1 MLAYRSVIT
10 GQSTHTDVR
19 NRAGE
24 SMADTKSTDLSAAAS
39 AALAVRVREELA
51 RRRLSRQGLADLAR
65 LSLSTLEKALNGNR
79 PFTLA
84 TMVRLEAALGVDLRA
99 MTEPAPTATPV
110 PTAAPVHLGAYTA
123 DAVKWLE
130 GDYLTL
136 RPSFGIEDAVFA
148 YRTLITWDVVA
159 GALVFRES
167 DRQDAPFAQ
176 RGVVS
181 VPNKSGHIYLH
192 TNDDGQFR
200 LAMLSRPAIS
210 GEMYGLLATLQV
222 GSGAQL
228 LPVSVPLALVPFAAT
243 AGVLGRVLPGDAAHE
258 AYRVHLSKVTDGGF
272 ARFIVA

>member
-1 MLAYRSVIT
+1 
-10 GQSTHTDVR
+10 
-19 NRAGE
+19 
-24 SMADTKSTDLSAAAS
+24 MADTKSSDLSAAAS

-84 TMVRLEAALGVDLRA
+84 TVVRLEAALGLDLRPVMA
-99 MTEPAPTATPV
+99 EP
-110 PTAAPVHLGAYTA
+110 AAPVASSAASAPGHLGAYTA

-136 RPSFGIEDAVFA
+136 RPSLEVPGAVFA
-148 YRTLITWDVVA
+148 YRTQIAWDEAVR
-159 GALVFRES
+159 ALAFRES
-167 DRQDAPFAQ
+167 GRQDAAFAQ

-200 LAMLSRPAIS
+200 LAVLSRPVIS
-210 GEMYGLLATLQV
+210 GEMYGLLTTLQA
-222 GSGAQL
+222 GAGAQL

-243 AGVLGRVLPGDAAHE
+243 AGVLGRIAPGDAAHA
-258 AYRVHLSKVTDGGF
+258 AYHAHLAKVTEGGF
-272 ARFIVA
+272 ARFVMV

>member
-1 MLAYRSVIT
+1 
-10 GQSTHTDVR
+10 
-19 NRAGE
+19 
-24 SMADTKSTDLSAAAS
+24 MAETKSGDLSAAVS

-84 TMVRLEAALGVDLRA
+84 TVVRLEAALGITLRTA
-99 MTEPAPTATPV
+99 IIEPSPA
-110 PTAAPVHLGAYTA
+110 AAPALNAAPGHLGAYTA

-136 RPSFGIEDAVFA
+136 RPSFGVEGAVFA
-148 YRTLITWDVVA
+148 YRTLIAWDGAA
-159 GALVFRES
+159 GALTFHES
-167 DRQDAPFAQ
+167 GRQDAPFAQ

-200 LAMLSRPAIS
+200 LAMLSRPVIS
-210 GEMYGLLATLQV
+210 GEMYGLLATLQA

-228 LPVSVPLALVPFAAT
+228 LPVSVPLALVPYAAT
-243 AGVLGRVLPGDAAHE
+243 AGVLGRIIPGDEAHP
-258 AYRVHLSKVTDGGF
+258 AYRAHLSKVTEGGF
-272 ARFIVA
+272 ARFVMA

>member
-1 MLAYRSVIT
+1 
-10 GQSTHTDVR
+10 
-19 NRAGE
+19 
-24 SMADTKSTDLSAAAS
+24 MAEAKTTDLSAAAS

-65 LSLSTLEKALNGNR
+65 ISLSTLEKALNGNR

-84 TMVRLEAALGVDLRA
+84 TVVRLEAALGMTLRA
-99 MTEPAPTATPV
+99 AETPAAVAAPANA
-110 PTAAPVHLGAYTA
+110 AAPVHLGAYTA

-136 RPSFGIEDAVFA
+136 RPSFGMPGAVFA
-148 YRTLITWDVVA
+148 YRTLIAWDVAV
-159 GALVFRES
+159 GALAFRES

-200 LAMLSRPAIS
+200 LGMLSRPLIS
-210 GEMYGLLATLQV
+210 GEMYGLLATLQA

-243 AGVLGRVLPGDAAHE
+243 AGVLGRVLADDPAHP
-258 AYRVHLSKVTDGGF
+258 AYRAHLAKVTEGGF
-272 ARFIVA
+272 ARFVMP

>member
-1 MLAYRSVIT
+1 VE
-10 GQSTHTDVR
+10 G
-19 NRAGE
+19 
-24 SMADTKSTDLSAAAS
+24 KSTDLPPAVS

-65 LSLSTLEKALNGNR
+65 ISLSTLEKALNGNR
-79 PFTLA
+79 PFTLS
-84 TMVRLEAALGVDLRA
+84 TVVRLEAALGLQLR
-99 MTEPAPTATPV
+99 PAETPLPV
-110 PTAAPVHLGAYTA
+110 VRALTAAPGSLGAYTA

-136 RPSFGIEDAVFA
+136 RPSFEVPGAIFA
-148 YRTLITWDVVA
+148 YRTVIAWDDAA
-159 GALVFRES
+159 GGLAFRES
-167 DRQDAPFAQ
+167 QRQDAPFAQ

-200 LAMLSRPAIS
+200 LAMLSRPLIS
-210 GEMYGLLATLQV
+210 GEMYGLLATLQA

-243 AGVLGRVLPGDAAHE
+243 PGVLGRVVAGDAAHG
-258 AYRVHLSKVTDGGF
+258 AYICRGSSTAALRVS
-272 ARFIVA
+272 

>member
-1 MLAYRSVIT
+1 M
-10 GQSTHTDVR
+10 
-19 NRAGE
+19 
-24 SMADTKSTDLSAAAS
+24 DTKSTDLTAAAS
-39 AALAVRVREELA
+39 DALAVRVREELA

-84 TMVRLEAALGVDLRA
+84 TVVRLEAALGMDLRVA
-99 MTEPAPTATPV
+99 APVAAPAGAPAV
-110 PTAAPVHLGAYTA
+110 TAAPAGLGAYTA

-136 RPSFGIEDAVFA
+136 RPSLGAVGAVFA
-148 YRTLITWDVVA
+148 YRTVIEWDAVNGGLA
-159 GALVFRES
+159 FHEAE
-167 DRQDAPFAQ
+167 RQDAPFAQ

-210 GEMYGLLATLQV
+210 GEMYGLLTTLQAV
-222 GSGAQL
+222 QGAQL

-243 AGVLGRVLPGDAAHE
+243 AKVLGRVGPDDAAF
-258 AYRVHLSKVTDGGF
+258 ADYRAHLLRVTEGGF
-272 ARFIVA
+272 ARFPVL

>member
-1 MLAYRSVIT
+1 M
-10 GQSTHTDVR
+10 D
-19 NRAGE
+19 
-24 SMADTKSTDLSAAAS
+24 MKSTDLTAAAS
-39 AALAVRVREELA
+39 DALAVRVREELA

-84 TMVRLEAALGVDLRA
+84 TVVRLEAALGMDLRGA
-99 MTEPAPTATPV
+99 APMVASAV
-110 PTAAPVHLGAYTA
+110 AAVTAAPAALGAYTA

-136 RPSFGIEDAVFA
+136 RPSLGAVGAVFA
-148 YRTLITWDVVA
+148 YRTVIEWDPVNGGLA
-159 GALVFRES
+159 FHEAE
-167 DRQDAPFAQ
+167 RQDAPFAQ

-210 GEMYGLLATLQV
+210 GEMYGLLTTLQA
-222 GSGAQL
+222 GQGAQL

-243 AGVLGRVLPGDAAHE
+243 AGVLGRLGPEEAAYGDYRAHLL
-258 AYRVHLSKVTDGGF
+258 RVTEGGF
-272 ARFIVA
+272 ARFPMP

>member
-1 MLAYRSVIT
+1 
-10 GQSTHTDVR
+10 
-19 NRAGE
+19 
-24 SMADTKSTDLSAAAS
+24 MAEAKSTDLSAAAS

-65 LSLSTLEKALNGNR
+65 ISLSTLEKALNGNR

-84 TMVRLEAALGVDLRA
+84 TVVRLEAALGLALRA
-99 MTEPAPTATPV
+99 AETPAV
-110 PTAAPVHLGAYTA
+110 PGPPANAAAPGYLGAYTA
-123 DAVKWLE
+123 DAVRWLE

-136 RPSFGIEDAVFA
+136 RPSFEVPDAVFA
-148 YRTLITWDVVA
+148 YRTQIAWD
-159 GALVFRES
+159 GSALAFRES

-176 RGVVS
+176 RGFVS

-200 LAMLSRPAIS
+200 LGMLSRPLIS
-210 GEMYGLLATLQV
+210 GEMYGLLATLQA

-243 AGVLGRVLPGDAAHE
+243 AGVLGRILPGAAAHT
-258 AYRVHLSKVTDGGF
+258 AYRAHLARVTEGGF
-272 ARFIVA
+272 ARFVMP

>member
-1 MLAYRSVIT
+1 
-10 GQSTHTDVR
+10 
-19 NRAGE
+19 
-24 SMADTKSTDLSAAAS
+24 MADTKSTDLSAAAS

-84 TMVRLEAALGVDLRA
+84 TVVRLEAALGVDLRGA
-99 MTEPAPTATPV
+99 PEPVATPA

-136 RPSFGIEDAVFA
+136 RPSFGVEGAIFA
-148 YRTLITWDVVA
+148 YRTLIAWDVVA

-210 GEMYGLLATLQV
+210 GEMYGLLATLQA

-243 AGVLGRVLPGDAAHE
+243 AGVLGRILPDDAAHA

>member
-1 MLAYRSVIT
+1 MTETRS
-10 GQSTHTDVR
+10 S
-19 NRAGE
+19 E
-24 SMADTKSTDLSAAAS
+24 LSAEAS

-84 TMVRLEAALGVDLRA
+84 TVVRLESALGVALR
-99 MTEPAPTATPV
+99 TP
-110 PTAAPVHLGAYTA
+110 AAPASPAMLQAAVSLGAYTA

-136 RPSFGIEDAVFA
+136 RPSFEVAGAVYA
-148 YRTLITWDVVA
+148 YRTRIAWDVAA
-159 GALVFRES
+159 GHLAFQES
-167 DRQDAPFAQ
+167 ERQDAPFAQ

-200 LAMLSRPAIS
+200 LAILGRPSIG
-210 GEMYGLLATLQV
+210 GEMYGLLATLQA
-222 GSGAQL
+222 GLGAHL
-228 LPVSVPLALVPFAAT
+228 MPVSVPLALLPFAAT
-243 AGVLGRVLPGDAAHE
+243 AGVLGRIATDDAAYAVYYGHLT
-258 AYRVHLSKVTDGGF
+258 RVTESGF
-272 ARFIVA
+272 ARFPTL